1 MDVFF
6 KGFCKIAAFVNLGV
20 TLKGLNLVNLMLSL
34 DWNLKYRFS

>member
-1 MDVFF
+1 MFFF
-6 KGFCKIAAFVNLGV
+6 KGFCKIAACVNLGV